1 MTFRGHIGDIYIGDI
16 YIGDIYIY
24 IGDIYVITCVL
35 WLDLLL

>member
-1 MTFRGHIGDIYIGDI
+1 MTFRGHIGDI

>member
-1 MTFRGHIGDIYIGDI
+1 MTFRGHIGDIYIEDI

-24 IGDIYVITCVL
+24 IEDIYVITCVL